1 MAMTSLPA
9 TSWPPEK
16 SLKGCKALYSSRI
29 IPCFRKALVYFCCN
43 EIAKGN
49 RYMWYGVFCKGTRRS
64 GTPVLLGPRQSMA
77 VLAPVLDFVSLDFLS
92 FGLAAIDA
100 IHIAVL
106 LAADAD
112 EFVSGERGTKP
123 MFRVSDLPIVSI
135 WESAEG

>member
-1 MAMTSLPA
+1 MKIILN
-9 TSWPPEK
+9 PE
-16 SLKGCKALYSSRI
+16 LAH
-29 IPCFRKALVYFCCN
+29 
-43 EIAKGN
+43 E
-49 RYMWYGVFCKGTRRS
+49 
-64 GTPVLLGPRQSMA
+64 Q
-77 VLAPVLDFVSLDFLS
+77 APVP
-92 FGLAAIDA
+92 GLAAIDA

>member
-1 MAMTSLPA
+1 MTDRRTGIDANLLIAAWSGRPPWFRTALTVLEDPA
-9 TSWPPEK
+9 RLLIVSDILWLEVMP
-16 SLKGCKALYSSRI
+16 KALYHANVEEAS
-29 IPCFRKALVYFCCN
+29 FYEAVFAKAHCQQITVELIETAKRLAQVY
-43 EIAKGN
+43 
-49 RYMWYGVFCKGTRRS
+49 
-64 GTPVLLGPRQSMA
+64 
-77 VLAPVLDFVSLDFLS
+77 
-92 FGLAAIDA
+92 GLAAIDA